1 MRWADTAMRRFYT
14 LLLWLHRF
22 ELAIARSTGRRRANI
37 AKLKGDVERW
47 QRAIWDIDV
56 RRLPS

>member
-1 MRWADTAMRRFYT
+1 MRAVYT
-14 LLLWLHRF
+14 LLLRLSEL